1 VPEGRGDP
9 CSEPPSNRR
18 RLTGGG
24 DMERITG
31 RVFTGN
37 MAFHVHR
44 ILSVL
49 CANTMAS
56 SPPTLAPV
64 DQCASILFD
73 ERTGL
78 FNDSCFQR
86 DRDRQSAESSGYNV
100 RNHRAVD
107 VCGQDVLAMA
117 TCHPNL
123 RFKNGYGNVTAC
135 NVDADSSVR
144 ISGPKTTNPKY
155 RQQLATRV
163 AHGGPDLS
171 RGYVDADAE
180 SRLIHAENSLRKR
193 PCSVLTGA
201 SVPSFA
207 PLLPCVSSAQAV
219 EHVVPDWQ
227 VVDTRAWVRDA
238 DYLKRCKLDR

>member
-1 VPEGRGDP
+1 
-9 CSEPPSNRR
+9 
-18 RLTGGG
+18 
-24 DMERITG
+24 MERIVGRGATG

-37 MAFHVHR
+37 MAFHLR
-44 ILSVL
+44 IILSAP
-49 CANTMAS
+49 CANNTMAS
-56 SPPTLAPV
+56 SAPLASV
-64 DQCASILFD
+64 DQCANIMFD

-86 DRDRQSAESSGYNV
+86 DRDRQSSESSSYNV

-107 VCGQDVLAMA
+107 VCGKDILSVA

-123 RFKNGYGNVTAC
+123 RFKNGFGNVTAC
-135 NVDADSSVR
+135 NVDADSGVR
-144 ISGPKTTNPKY
+144 ISGPKTTNPRY

-193 PCSVLTGA
+193 PCSVLTDA
-201 SVPSFA
+201 STANFT
-207 PLLPCVSSAQAV
+207 PLLPCIQTVQAV
-219 EHVVPDWQ
+219 EHVVPNWQ

-238 DYLKRCKLDR
+238 DYLKRCGLQR